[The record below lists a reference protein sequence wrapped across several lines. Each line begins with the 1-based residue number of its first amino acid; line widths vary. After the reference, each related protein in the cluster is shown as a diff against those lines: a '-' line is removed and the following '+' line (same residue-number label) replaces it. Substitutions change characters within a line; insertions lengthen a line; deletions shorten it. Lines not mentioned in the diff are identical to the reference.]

1 LRRRDDGIGPAGPF
15 YGKVPRVAYD
25 HRQQRDTFMT
35 PRPDDPLHTIP
46 RFALQ
51 DGRRL
56 AFSAGLNI
64 VCVGGALAVGA
75 VLLTRIMPAG
85 GYAYFYKTLG
95 AYLLILLPLLGFLHA
110 HRPHTRFGPANT
122 VTLIRAAM
130 VCLLASLCGERWYDI
145 RLPIVYGERWN
156 TFELLVA
163 AVAIL
168 ALTLDGVDGWLA
180 RLRGTQ
186 SRFGARFDMET
197 DALLVLVLSVPRL
210 AVRAGRRLGDDR
222 RVDAVRVHRPHT
234 AAAVAQPAAAGKHA
248 SQDRLRPAADRAD
261 RLCGPDPAGR
271 VACRRRG
278 RCGRDGDG
286 IVCHRPR
293 LADTAA
299 PFSVTPSAECGLLSR
314 RARPGSAQWWL
325 CWRSCCS
332 TLR

>member
-1 LRRRDDGIGPAGPF
+1 
-15 YGKVPRVAYD
+15 PRVAYD

-46 RFALQ
+46 HFALQ

-163 AVAIL
+163 GVAIL

-197 DALLVLVLSVPRL
+197 DALLVLVLSVL
-210 AVRAGRRLGDDR
+210 AWQSGRAGAWVMIAGSMRYGFIVLTLLRPWLNRPLPESMRRKTVCVLQLIALIAC
-222 RVDAVRVHRPHT
+222 VAPILPDAWRA
-234 AAAVAQPAAAGKHA
+234 AAAVGAVVMVTASFAIDLDWLIRQRRSPLPQAPNAA
-248 SQDRLRPAADRAD
+248 
-261 RLCGPDPAGR
+261 C
-271 VACRRRG
+271 
-278 RCGRDGDG
+278 
-286 IVCHRPR
+286 
-293 LADTAA
+293 
-299 PFSVTPSAECGLLSR
+299 
-314 RARPGSAQWWL
+314 
-325 CWRSCCS
+325 
-332 TLR
+332 